1 MSHGCFQMKQFGTKV
16 AERMALLKAVKGI
29 WPFRLLTGSSESL
42 GLTGL
47 PGGSSL
53 HEFPL

>member
-16 AERMALLKAVKGI
+16 AERTALLKAVKGI